1 SGEVSKTS
9 TLIVTDDEHIS
20 NAIVMK
26 ESMSDE
32 ETIPYPETGEAVV
45 NNKMAEMLGVEVG
58 DEIIVEY
65 DDTHHDTLKIS
76 GIYRNYV
83 NSYLFINAETYESVT
98 VNDYEPSIMYLT
110 MAEGSD
116 VHQVADKISDS
127 EDIVAISVNEDV
139 KVGIDEMMQS
149 LNYIIIL
156 VILCAG
162 ALAFI
167 VLFNL
172 SNINLT
178 ERVREIA
185 TIEVLGFYPRE
196 TGAYVFRENLIL
208 VILGIIAGLP
218 TGMALHRFIMKQ
230 IQVDMVSFENVIEP
244 LSYIYTVITVLVFT
258 FIVDRVMRL
267 KLKKINMAEALKS
280 IE

>member
-1 SGEVSKTS
+1 
-9 TLIVTDDEHIS
+9 
-20 NAIVMK
+20 
-26 ESMSDE
+26 
-32 ETIPYPETGEAVV
+32 
-45 NNKMAEMLGVEVG
+45 
-58 DEIIVEY
+58 
-65 DDTHHDTLKIS
+65 
-76 GIYRNYV
+76 
-83 NSYLFINAETYESVT
+83 
-98 VNDYEPSIMYLT
+98 

-172 SNINLT
+172 SNISLT
-178 ERVREIA
+178 ERAREIA

>member
-1 SGEVSKTS
+1 
-9 TLIVTDDEHIS
+9 
-20 NAIVMK
+20 
-26 ESMSDE
+26 
-32 ETIPYPETGEAVV
+32 
-45 NNKMAEMLGVEVG
+45 
-58 DEIIVEY
+58 
-65 DDTHHDTLKIS
+65 
-76 GIYRNYV
+76 
-83 NSYLFINAETYESVT
+83 
-98 VNDYEPSIMYLT
+98 
-110 MAEGSD
+110 
-116 VHQVADKISDS
+116 
-127 EDIVAISVNEDV
+127 
-139 KVGIDEMMQS
+139 IDEMMQS

-244 LSYIYTVITVLVFT
+244 HSYIYTIITVLVFT